1 MALKDIWI
9 DKVNDEDYVDA
20 DDINRIAQAVIDLE
34 ESSMEDPSKTLEL
47 VDTTTGLTYVLGVD
61 GGKLYIEEAI

>member
-20 DDINRIAQAVIDLE
+20 DDINRIAQAVITLE
-34 ESSMEDPSKTLEL
+34 KRAMEDSSKPLEL
-47 VDTTTGLTYVLGVD
+47 VDDTTGVTYILGVD